1 MLPEQYSLSGIYPD
15 QDGVRLEAA
24 DQESADVLLR
34 HPRASGRT
42 VTASP
47 IWPIYSFASPP
58 SLSNRFTPEQI
69 VAGLILQE
77 VTRQRVEKDPRR
89 GRPGD
94 WSGWTST
101 RTHSNICVRL
111 TFCSGRYPGLS
122 ASVKPQETSVL
133 RNGRKTLVRGQKG
146 FPTLTAT

>member
-1 MLPEQYSLSGIYPD
+1 MLPEQYSMSGIYPD

-34 HPRASGRT
+34 HLRASGWT

-47 IWPIYSFASPP
+47 IWPRFSFASPP

-69 VAGLILQE
+69 VAGLIMRNPELPPCALQE

-89 GRPGD
+89 VDVDPDALEYLRSVD
-94 WSGWTST
+94 FLLRTVSGA
-101 RTHSNICVRL
+101 VRL
-111 TFCSGRYPGLS
+111 REAP
-122 ASVKPQETSVL
+122 
-133 RNGRKTLVRGQKG
+133 RNKRPPKRS
-146 FPTLTAT
+146 